1 MPRNHAEPL
10 TARFCLRCLPCLLL
24 VPALALGQTLPP
36 GLSKEE
42 SIVRTSISVLSEIMA
57 VPVSSIP
64 ESMLAEAEGLAIIPN
79 MIKGGFV
86 VGVRHGRGVL
96 LVRDEKND
104 WHAPVFISMT
114 GGNIGWQIG
123 LQATDVVLVFKTRQS
138 VQGILGGKF
147 TLGADA
153 AAAAGP
159 VGRQASAGTD
169 GRLKAE
175 IYSYSRSRGLFAGVS
190 IDGSVIQID
199 QAANASYYLRATP
212 GGPVVVPPSAA
223 TLVGEVTRYCGGGQP
238 HEPKVLQ
245 TAGLAPHT
253 ASGQADAIRG
263 QLARKAP
270 LLASLLDP
278 QWAAYLALPSE
289 VVSDRGHPPIETLS
303 GCLARFETV
312 HRTPE
317 YASLAQ
323 RPEFQSVYNLLR
335 QYSAALSPAAG
346 QMQLPPPPK

>member
-1 MPRNHAEPL
+1 MPRNRSARL
-10 TARFCLRCLPCLLL
+10 TAFCCLLL
-24 VPALALGQTLPP
+24 LPALALGQTLPQ
-36 GLSKEE
+36 GFSKEE

-64 ESMLAEAEGLAIIPN
+64 ESMLSDAEGLAIIPN

-96 LVRDEKND
+96 LVRDEKAN

-114 GGNIGWQIG
+114 GGNIGWQAG
-123 LQATDVVLVFKTRQS
+123 LQSTDVVLVFKTKQS
-138 VQGILGGKF
+138 VQGILNGKF

-199 QAANASYYLRATP
+199 KVANASYYVSSVP
-212 GGPVVVPPSAA
+212 GGPVVVPPSAVA
-223 TLVGEVTRYCGGGQP
+223 LVDAVTKYCGGGQP
-238 HEPKVLQ
+238 QPVEILQ
-245 TAGLAPHT
+245 TARLAPQP
-253 ASGQADAIRG
+253 ANGQADAIRK
-263 QLARKAP
+263 QLAQAAP
-270 LLASLLDP
+270 ELANLLDR
-278 QWAAYLALPSE
+278 QWATYLALPSE
-289 VVSDRGHPPIETLS
+289 VFNGRGHPPIETLNN
-303 GCLARFETV
+303 CLARFEAV
-312 HRTPE
+312 QRGPQ
-317 YASLAQ
+317 YSPLVQ
-323 RPEFQSVYNLLR
+323 RPEFQAVYGLLR
-335 QYSAALSPAAG
+335 QYSAALSPG
-346 QMQLPPPPK
+346 TEKMQLPPPPK